1 MDIERID
8 PDLAHELLRA
18 DDTLIYLDVRTEE
31 EFKGGHPP
39 GAVNIPAFVR
49 GPVGMIPAC
58 DFLEEVRARFG
69 PDTSIIVG
77 CLRGGRSMAAA
88 RQLVGAGYEHI
99 RDMRGGWD
107 GEMGPD
113 GKISFDGWVR
123 RGLPV
128 STQ

>member
-58 DFLEEVRARFG
+58 DFLEEV
-69 PDTSIIVG
+69 S
-77 CLRGGRSMAAA
+77 
-88 RQLVGAGYEHI
+88 
-99 RDMRGGWD
+99 
-107 GEMGPD
+107 
-113 GKISFDGWVR
+113 
-123 RGLPV
+123 
-128 STQ
+128 